1 MEYNESIEVL
11 EDSLQQAKIYKKEMQ
26 KIILDYSIKEKKIDK
41 KIANIEKAIRR
52 LENAEEA

>member
-1 MEYNESIEVL
+1 MEYYESIEVL
-11 EDSLQQAKIYKKEMQ
+11 EDSLKQAKIYKKEMQ

>member
-11 EDSLQQAKIYKKEMQ
+11 EDSLKQAKICKKEMQ
-26 KIILDYSIKEKKIDK
+26 KMILDYSIKEKKLDK

-52 LENAEEA
+52 LENAEED

>member
-52 LENAEEA
+52 LENAEET